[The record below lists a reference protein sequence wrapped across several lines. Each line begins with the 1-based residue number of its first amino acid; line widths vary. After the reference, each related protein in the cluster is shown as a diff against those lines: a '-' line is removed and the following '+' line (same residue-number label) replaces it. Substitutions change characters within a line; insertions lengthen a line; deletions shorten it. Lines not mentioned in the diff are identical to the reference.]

1 MRNISEC
8 QWAVSSASRRTFR
21 EVVNTEQEA
30 GSEEDL
36 QGDGQTPVQAGVDE
50 RKSEVNP
57 EQQTPG

>member
-1 MRNISEC
+1 MRNINKC
-8 QWAVSSASRRTFR
+8 HWPVSSASRRTFR

-36 QGDGQTPVQAGVDE
+36 QGDRQAPVQACVDE